1 MVLVVAVKR
10 AQLAVLERVDD
21 GLESDPSID
30 PPEGQVRL
38 VEAVGG
44 WRVRCRVG
52 GGMWLSVYIQCVRMR
67 DSRPARVRP
76 LLTGH
81 THRVWGG
88 RVTCQHHHSLL

>member
-1 MVLVVAVKR
+1 VIAVER
-10 AQLAVLERVDD
+10 AHLAVLERVHD

-52 GGMWLSVYIQCVRMR
+52 GGVCLSVYIQFVRMR
-67 DSRPARVRP
+67 DSRPARASVEDRAR
-76 LLTGH
+76 TEG
-81 THRVWGG
+81 VWGG
-88 RVTCQHHHSLL
+88 GTCQHQHSLL

>member
-1 MVLVVAVKR
+1 MVYVKR
-10 AQLAVLERVDD
+10 AQLAVLESIDD

-52 GGMWLSVYIQCVRMR
+52 GGVCLSVYIQCVRMR
-67 DSRPARVRP
+67 DSRPARASVMDRAR
-76 LLTGH
+76 TQG
-81 THRVWGG
+81 VCVGG
-88 RVTCQHHHSLL
+88 VTCQHQHSLL